1 MNKRIT
7 IEEAVSKIKDG
18 DTIMV
23 GGFLAVGT
31 PESLIDALVAKG
43 VKDLTLICND
53 TGFVDRGVGKMVV
66 NKQFKKII
74 ASHIGTNRETGRQ
87 MVEGET
93 EVVLVPQGSLVEK
106 IRAGGN
112 GIGGFLV
119 KTGLGTEIQ
128 KGKDVINVDGVDFLL
143 KKPLRADVA
152 ILFANKADENGNLW
166 YHGTTRN
173 FNTVMATAA
182 DWVVVEAEEIVPV
195 GAISPN
201 EVVVPG
207 VFVDNIVQGVK

>member
-128 KGKDVINVDGVDFLL
+128 TGKQVINVDGVDYLL

>member
-112 GIGGFLV
+112 GLGGFLV

-182 DWVVVEAEEIVPV
+182 DWVVVEADEIVPV
-195 GAISPN
+195 GSISPN

-207 VFVDNIVQGVK
+207 VFVDNIVLGVK

>member
-128 KGKDVINVDGVDFLL
+128 QGKQVINVDGADYLL

-173 FNTVMATAA
+173 FNTVM
-182 DWVVVEAEEIVPV
+182 
-195 GAISPN
+195 
-201 EVVVPG
+201 
-207 VFVDNIVQGVK
+207 

>member
-195 GAISPN
+195 GEMQYAKFG
-201 EVVVPG
+201 G
-207 VFVDNIVQGVK
+207 VSFFLF

>member
-128 KGKDVINVDGVDFLL
+128 KGKDVINVDGVDYLL

-207 VFVDNIVQGVK
+207 VFVDNIVLGGK